1 MTPDRWPE
9 IDRLFHAA
17 LERGADERTV
27 FLATAC
33 AGDAELMREVESLLV
48 HAAAAAPFL
57 EQPALHLEAGRLA
70 SDAAVGYEPKIQG
83 FTIVRT
89 LGEGGMGIV
98 YLAEQLAPIRRQVA
112 LKLIKQGM
120 DTRQVIARFEA
131 ERQALA
137 RMRHPHIAAVYD
149 AGTTIDGRPY
159 FLMEYVEGEP
169 ITEYCDR
176 RRLSMRA
183 RLALFI
189 DVCGAVQHAHQKG
202 IIHRDLKPSNVLVSD
217 ADGRPMPKIID
228 FGIAKATDRSGAG
241 RTAFTEQGTEVGT
254 PEYMSPEQA
263 ALSDDIDTSTDVYSL
278 GVLLYEL
285 LVGALPFDPA
295 MLRAAGYDEMRRIIR
310 ESDPAKPSSRLTG
323 AGAIASAAAAA
334 RQTDA
339 GGLTRKLKGDLDW
352 ITLKALEKNRRQ
364 RYPTVAALATDVG
377 HYLADEPIDARAPLV
392 AYRLRKFT
400 KRYRALVAG
409 AAALLVVLLA
419 GLTVSVMLYARAEGE
434 RVEADRQRGQAD
446 IARASA
452 EASAVEAA
460 TQRKFHAVA
469 VEKVMMAA
477 QAATREAN
485 RARETATREAADAI
499 AARRE
504 IEYRAYAAA
513 IVAADGELNHGL
525 ATAARRRLLDVPASL
540 RGWEWQHLLLKTDSS
555 LKSVDSG
562 DPCPETR
569 DVSATASLISDNALT
584 LDARGARIFLKR
596 CATVHAWDLSG
607 GAHQTFTFPGRVIA
621 VGPAGES
628 LVMSRSDPG
637 SKAAFFLRLTEPAT
651 GRVLYEFP
659 TPAAEPICGAFSP
672 DGRQVAIGFEPDRS
686 PIGEPLGNSIDV
698 WRLDSSTRLFQIRT
712 SGTRLFDTRAW
723 RFMSCVLAF
732 SPDSSRLASSSGT
745 VHVWRADAGAE
756 IFTEDVQAGTVAQPI
771 AWSADGSKLAIGR
784 ATGLVN
790 VLDLTGDP
798 RIDRFDGNGF
808 VRELPMPPGD
818 RRFAITA
825 RADREISSIGF
836 SQDGSRILTG
846 TGPTVGV
853 WSVSEKRLTATLAGH
868 GGRVLGVV
876 LEPGGRAWTADS
888 DGIVKLWPAGTLG
901 AVAILPGTPTTGRFS
916 VSRDGGSLVTAEND
930 GGIYLWRMANLG
942 RTVLRAGTGI
952 VDRTRPLP
960 AGEPSSVLLATTSL
974 ALSPDGR
981 SVLSGAADAVGTVH
995 LWSVATGA
1003 VVSSAFN
1010 AGPARG
1016 CENPA
1021 AQPAGRPP
1029 PDFRVSDMIAAPDGR
1044 MVAFIQGRCLVVRD
1058 LMTSTNV
1065 ATLQPFEPGSYIGPA
1080 FGFRPDGVLVL
1091 RNLEPEPS
1099 PSETVRLMLWDWR
1112 KQRVLASVPA
1122 LTFKLFSDRMISNVV
1137 VSPDGRCVA
1146 IVARRVD
1153 GPPAIVSI
1161 WDGDLRGEVARMP
1174 VPPDTRDVAL
1184 NAGCTRMASIGTDTN
1199 VRIWDVA
1206 RRELLLVLVD
1216 DDQHTYRLVFTPD
1229 GKLIAGRSSG
1239 GFTIWESV
1247 RRQ

>member
-17 LERGADERTV
+17 LERSADERTV
-27 FLATAC
+27 FLSTAC

-70 SDAAVGYEPKIQG
+70 SDAAVGDEPEIQG
-83 FTIVRT
+83 FTIVRM

-98 YLAEQLAPIRRQVA
+98 YLAQQLAPIRRQVA

-159 FLMEYVEGEP
+159 FVMEYVEGEP

-183 RLALFI
+183 RLELFI
-189 DVCGAVQHAHQKG
+189 DVCGAVQHAHKKG

-228 FGIAKATDRSGAG
+228 FGVAKATDRSGAG
-241 RTAFTEQGTEVGT
+241 RTAFTEQGTVVGT

-285 LVGALPFDPA
+285 LVGSLPFDPA

-339 GGLTRKLKGDLDW
+339 GGLTRQIKGDLDW
-352 ITLKALEKNRRQ
+352 ITLKALDKDRRQ

-377 HYLADEPIDARAPLV
+377 HYLADEPIDGARTVGRVPSAKIHEALS
-392 AYRLRKFT
+392 
-400 KRYRALVAG
+400 RACSG
-409 AAALLVVLLA
+409 RGGLA
-419 GLTVSVMLYARAEGE
+419 R
-434 RVEADRQRGQAD
+434 
-446 IARASA
+446 RASRRA
-452 EASAVEAA
+452 DCEC
-460 TQRKFHAVA
+460 HAVHA
-469 VEKVMMAA
+469 RGRRARGVGP
-477 QAATREAN
+477 QRRATDRSGHCSGDLTRSLKRRRNGTRREPRPREAN

-513 IVAADGELNHGL
+513 IVAADGELNDGL
-525 ATAARRRLLDVPASL
+525 ATAARGRLLDVPASL
-540 RGWEWQHLLLKTDSS
+540 RGWEWQHLFLKTDSS

-569 DVSATASLISDNALT
+569 DVSATGSLISDNALT

-621 VGPAGES
+621 VGPAGQS

-651 GRVLYEFP
+651 GRVLHEFP
-659 TPAAEPICGAFSP
+659 TPAAEPICGAFTP
-672 DGRQVAIGFEPDRS
+672 DGRQVAIGFEPELSR
-686 PIGEPLGNSIDV
+686 IGEPLGDSIDV
-698 WRLDSSTRLFQIRT
+698 WRLDSPTRLFHI
-712 SGTRLFDTRAW
+712 SIPGTRLFDTR
-723 RFMSCVLAF
+723 SVDLHVL
-732 SPDSSRLASSSGT
+732 P
-745 VHVWRADAGAE
+745 AGL
-756 IFTEDVQAGTVAQPI
+756 QPGLI
-771 AWSADGSKLAIGR
+771 APCLERWDGSRVAGGRGRRNFCRRRASGHGR
-784 ATGLVN
+784 ATHRVERRWIE
-790 VLDLTGDP
+790 TGDRSRDGP
-798 RIDRFDGNGF
+798 RERARSQQVPHASIASMATGPSANCRCRQATA
-808 VRELPMPPGD
+808 VSPI
-818 RRFAITA
+818 AA
-825 RADREISSIGF
+825 RAGREISSIGF

-853 WSVSEKRLTATLAGH
+853 WSVSEKRLTGTLAGH

-888 DGIVKLWPAGTLG
+888 DGIVKIWPAVGLG
-901 AVAILPGTPTTGRFS
+901 GVAILPGAPTSVEFS
-916 VSRDGGSLVTAEND
+916 VSRDGGSLVTAEMD

-952 VDRTRPLP
+952 VDRSRPLP
-960 AGEPSSVLLATTSL
+960 AGEPPSVQLVTTSL
-974 ALSPDGR
+974 ALSADGR
-981 SVLSGAADAVGTVH
+981 SVLSGALDAVGTVH
-995 LWSVATGA
+995 SWSVATGA
-1003 VVSSAFN
+1003 VVSSGFN
-1010 AGPARG
+1010 AAPARG
-1016 CENPA
+1016 CEIRI
-1021 AQPAGRPP
+1021 AQRWLRNQSSV
-1029 PDFRVSDMIAAPDGR
+1029 FDMIAAPDGR

-1065 ATLQPFEPGSYIGPA
+1065 ATLQ
-1080 FGFRPDGVLVL
+1080 GFDGTYMRP
-1091 RNLEPEPS
+1091 R
-1099 PSETVRLMLWDWR
+1099 VR
-1112 KQRVLASVPA
+1112 
-1122 LTFKLFSDRMISNVV
+1122 
-1137 VSPDGRCVA
+1137 VS
-1146 IVARRVD
+1146 ARRSP
-1153 GPPAIVSI
+1153 GA
-1161 WDGDLRGEVARMP
+1161 A
-1174 VPPDTRDVAL
+1174 
-1184 NAGCTRMASIGTDTN
+1184 
-1199 VRIWDVA
+1199 
-1206 RRELLLVLVD
+1206 
-1216 DDQHTYRLVFTPD
+1216 
-1229 GKLIAGRSSG
+1229 
-1239 GFTIWESV
+1239 ES
-1247 RRQ
+1247 RT

>member
-17 LERGADERTV
+17 LERSADQRTV
-27 FLATAC
+27 FLSTAC
-33 AGDAELMREVESLLV
+33 AGDTALMREVESLLV

-70 SDAAVGYEPKIQG
+70 SDAAVGYEPEIQG
-83 FTIVRT
+83 FTIVRM

-98 YLAEQLAPIRRQVA
+98 YLAQQLAPIRRQVA

-149 AGTTIDGRPY
+149 AGTTTDGRPY
-159 FLMEYVEGEP
+159 FVMEYVEGEP

-176 RRLSMRA
+176 RRLSMGA
-183 RLALFI
+183 RLELFI
-189 DVCGAVQHAHQKG
+189 DVCGAVQHAHKKG

-228 FGIAKATDRSGAG
+228 FGVAKATDRSGAR
-241 RTAFTEQGTEVGT
+241 RTAFTEQGTVVGT

-285 LVGALPFDPA
+285 LVGSLPFDPA

-310 ESDPAKPSSRLTG
+310 ESDPARPSSRLTG

-339 GGLTRKLKGDLDW
+339 GGLTRQIQGDLDW
-352 ITLKALEKNRRQ
+352 ITLKALEKDRRQ

-377 HYLADEPIDARAPLV
+377 HYLADEPIEARAPSV

-409 AAALLVVLLA
+409 ATALLVVLLA
-419 GLTVSVMLYARAEGE
+419 GLTVSVMQYTRAEGQ
-434 RVEADRQRGQAD
+434 RAEADRQRGQAD
-446 IARASA
+446 SQRASA
-452 EASAVEAA
+452 EASVREAA
-460 TQRKFHAVA
+460 VQRN
-469 VEKVMMAA
+469 AA
-477 QAATREAN
+477 LAATAEAN

-540 RGWEWQHLLLKTDSS
+540 RGWEWQHLFLKTDSS
-555 LKSVDSG
+555 FKSVDSG
-562 DPCPETR
+562 DPCPETL
-569 DVSATASLISDNALT
+569 DVPATASSISDNALT

-596 CATVHAWDLSG
+596 CATVHGWNLAG

-628 LVMSRSDPG
+628 LVVSRSGPG
-637 SKAAFFLRLTEPAT
+637 SKAAFFLRLTELAT
-651 GRVLYEFP
+651 GRVLHEFP
-659 TPAAEPICGAFSP
+659 GSAAEPICGAFSP
-672 DGRQVAIGFEPDRS
+672 NGRQVAIGFEPDRS
-686 PIGEPLGNSIDV
+686 RIGEPLGDSIDV
-698 WRLDSSTRLFQIRT
+698 WRLDSPTRLFHIGI
-712 SGTRLFDTRAW
+712 SGTHLFDTRAW
-723 RFMSCVLAF
+723 NPMSCLLTF
-732 SPDSSRLASSSGT
+732 SPDSSRLASSGGT
-745 VHVWRADAGAE
+745 VHVWRADTGAE
-756 IFTEDVQAGTVAQPI
+756 IFTEDVQAGRVAQPI

-790 VLDLTGDP
+790 VLDLKDAP

-818 RRFAITA
+818 RRFAILA
-825 RADREISSIGF
+825 RAGREISSIGF
-836 SQDGSRILTG
+836 SQDASRIVTG
-846 TGPTVGV
+846 TGPTIGV
-853 WSVSEKRLTATLAGH
+853 WSVSEKRLTGTLAGH
-868 GGRVLGVV
+868 GGRVVGVV

-888 DGIVKLWPAGTLG
+888 DGIVKIWPAAGLG
-901 AVAILPGTPTTGRFS
+901 GVAILPGSPTNVEFS
-916 VSRDGGSLVTAEND
+916 VSRDGGSLVTAEMD

-952 VDRTRPLP
+952 VDRSRPLP
-960 AGEPSSVLLATTSL
+960 AGEPPSVQLRTTGL

-981 SVLSGAADAVGTVH
+981 SVLSGTLDAVGTVH
-995 LWSVATGA
+995 SWSVATGA
-1003 VVSSAFN
+1003 IVSSGFN
-1010 AGPARG
+1010 AAPARG
-1016 CENPA
+1016 CEIRIAQHAGDLNPSSV
-1021 AQPAGRPP
+1021 
-1029 PDFRVSDMIAAPDGR
+1029 FDMIAAPDGR
-1044 MVAFIQGRCLVVRD
+1044 MVAFLVGRCLVVRD
-1058 LMTSTNV
+1058 LVTSTNV
-1065 ATLQPFEPGSYIGPA
+1065 ATLQGFDGTYLGPA

-1091 RNLEPEPS
+1091 RSLEPEPS
-1099 PSETVRLMLWDWR
+1099 PSETVRLVLWDWR
-1112 KQRVLASVPA
+1112 RPRVLASVPA
-1122 LTFKLFSDRMISNVV
+1122 LTLKFYRDRRATNVV
-1137 VSPDGRCVA
+1137 VSPDGQCVA
-1146 IVARRVD
+1146 IVASRAD
-1153 GPPAIVSI
+1153 GRGAIVSI
-1161 WDGDLRGEVARMP
+1161 WGGDLRGEVARMP
-1174 VPPDTRDVAL
+1174 VPPDTRGVAL
-1184 NAGCTRMASIGTDTN
+1184 NAGCARMASIGRDMN
-1199 VRIWDVA
+1199 VRIWDIA

-1216 DDQHTYRLVFTPD
+1216 DDQHTQRLVFTPD
-1229 GKLIAGRSSG
+1229 GRLIAGRSSG